1 MTYRAIIVDD
11 EKMIRQG
18 IQNVIPWHSIGVDS
32 VFTAKSGEEA
42 IGIIREQKPEIMITD
57 IKMDGMTGL
66 ELIGLAKKV
75 VPEMRVLVLSG
86 YDEFEYARKC
96 IKLQVYDFF
105 LKPVD
110 EKILFEAIK
119 KQVASLD
126 EQSSKE
132 LAESSET
139 RALAVTEQLQIETF
153 LRRLVGPEAPPDA
166 KTVAAFCKEYHFN
179 PQQNL
184 RAAVVIPA
192 LCSEGGEAG
201 RYVTLS
207 AENICRE
214 MVDAQSRGL
223 TFLDS
228 RGRIVIVFFLGK
240 KKKSIYDWLQELTGI
255 LKDEYSKAPK
265 VTIGNPVEGFP
276 SLRMSYNDAV
286 SLLEQAA
293 GFDSIIQ
300 TKSVQEK
307 SDLFQ
312 QVFSEF
318 KSAMCDSIAD
328 REKVMCV
335 FERFCSA
342 TDAYNLSDA
351 YIRKCCFELASSFY
365 YAVMVNSGAEA
376 ETRIVRFYNSLVIAS
391 GTDALEITRQFLSSL
406 LNSRDER
413 NVDQIVE
420 KAKQFIVEHLSEDLS
435 LPRIAS
441 MLYISPNYLSRLFKK
456 ATGEGFNEYIVRK
469 RIEKAKLLLETTTLK
484 TSQIAALVG
493 YRDTNYFSLT
503 VRKGL
508 GASPKKYRETY
519 LKSTSGC
526 ESCEKPE
533 GPDQK

>member
-66 ELIGLAKKV
+66 ELIGLARKV

-119 KQVASLD
+119 KQVASLN
-126 EQSSKE
+126 EQNSKK

-139 RALAVTEQLQIETF
+139 RALALTEQLEIETF
-153 LRRLVGPEAPPDA
+153 LRRLVGPETPPDA
-166 KTVAAFCKEYHFN
+166 EAVAAFCKKYHFN

-184 RAAVVIPA
+184 RVAVVVPA
-192 LCSEGGEAG
+192 LSSESGSDTG
-201 RYVTLS
+201 RFVTLS

-228 RGRIVIVFFLGK
+228 RGRIVDVFFLGK
-240 KKKSIYDWLQELTGI
+240 KKKNIYDWLQELTGI

-265 VTIGNPVEGFP
+265 VTIGNPVEGFS

-293 GFDSIIQ
+293 EFDNIIQ
-300 TKSVQEK
+300 TKSVQKK

-318 KSAMCDSIAD
+318 ENAMCDNIAD

-351 YIRKCCFELASSFY
+351 YMRKCCFELASSFY
-365 YAVMVNSGAEA
+365 FAVMVNSGAEA
-376 ETRIVRFYNSLVIAS
+376 ETRIIRFYNSLVIAS
-391 GTDALEITRQFLSSL
+391 GADALEITRQFLSSL
-406 LNSRDER
+406 LDSRDDQ

-435 LPRIAS
+435 LPKIAS

-456 ATGEGFNEYIVRK
+456 ATSEGFNEYIVRK
-469 RIEKAKLLLETTTLK
+469 RIEKAKLLLETTSLK
-484 TSQIAALVG
+484 TNQIAALVG
-493 YRDTNYFSLT
+493 YRDTNYFSLP
-503 VRKGL
+503 VRKSL

-519 LKSTSGC
+519 QKSSSCC
-526 ESCEKPE
+526 EPGEKP
-533 GPDQK
+533 